1 MCKVF
6 GIARSGFYRWL
17 SSPKSERKQRREELE
32 KRISY
37 HFHDNKARY
46 GAPRIKECLL
56 DEGKSVSEKLVGRIM
71 REKGLRSCTVKKY
84 KVQTTDSNH
93 KMPVAANLL
102 NQQFQTTA
110 PNKVWVTDITYIW
123 TRQGRLYL
131 ACVLDLFSR
140 KIVGWSLRSRMTN
153 ELVLEALDRA
163 VAAEQPAP
171 GLIHHTDRG
180 SQYASEDYQK
190 RLTTYNMI
198 CSMSRKGNCYD
209 NAVIEAFHANI
220 KRELIYQEKFATKE
234 IAQQEIYWYIEFF
247 YNRKRKH
254 STLGYL
260 SPMRFEAAYYAR
272 ITG

>member
-1 MCKVF
+1 MFHV
-6 GIARSGFYRWL
+6 ARSGFYRWL
-17 SSPKSERKQRREELE
+17 SAPKSERKQRREELG
-32 KRISY
+32 KRIIY

-46 GAPRIKECLL
+46 GAPRIKDCLV
-56 DEGKSVSEKLVGRIM
+56 DEGKRVSEKLVGRIM
-71 REKGLRSCTVKKY
+71 RENGLHSCTVKKY

-93 KMPVAANLL
+93 KQPIAGNLL
-102 NQQFQTTA
+102 NQQFKTTA
-110 PNKVWVTDITYIW
+110 PNKVWVTDITYLW

-131 ACVLDLFSR
+131 ACVMDLFSR
-140 KIVGWSLRSRMTN
+140 KIVGWSLQSRMTN

-163 VAAEQPAP
+163 VAAEKPAP
-171 GLIHHTDRG
+171 GLVHHTDRG
-180 SQYASEDYQK
+180 SQYASEEYQE
-190 RLTTYNMI
+190 RLRGYKMI

-260 SPMRFEAAYYAR
+260 SPIRFEEVYYAR
-272 ITG
+272 NSG